1 MFVYLILILLT
12 FEWFY
17 FHPALRY
24 GGYHLIAL
32 LIFIPLSIFLSK
44 YIQNKNFFKK
54 KIYTLFVLTIFI
66 FFMRNI
72 NRLVNE
78 YELYN
83 YNILSNSY
91 YRVEGQKLSISNRI
105 KNINECK
112 VKSINDKCKNDPLKN
127 KQVNIFNI
135 YHKDN

>member
-1 MFVYLILILLT
+1 M
-12 FEWFY
+12 FY

-54 KIYTLFVLTIFI
+54 KIYILFILTIFI

-83 YNILSNSY
+83 YNILNNSF

-105 KNINECK
+105 RNINECK
-112 VKSINDKCKNDPLKN
+112 VKSINDKCKNDLLKN
-127 KQVNIFNI
+127 KQVSIFNI

>member
-1 MFVYLILILLT
+1 
-12 FEWFY
+12 
-17 FHPALRY
+17 
-24 GGYHLIAL
+24 
-32 LIFIPLSIFLSK
+32 
-44 YIQNKNFFKK
+44 
-54 KIYTLFVLTIFI
+54 
-66 FFMRNI
+66 MRNI

-83 YNILSNSY
+83 YNILNNSY
-91 YRVEGQKLSISNRI
+91 YRAEGQKLSISNRI
-105 KNINECK
+105 KIINECK